1 MGNAETFHSAIDD
14 QPLVSVI
21 LPVYNT
27 GKHLRRCVASI
38 QAQSYENWEAILVDD
53 GSTDDS
59 GKLCDL
65 LASEDSR
72 IRVVHQDNAGPSA
85 ARNTGISRASGEF
98 ISFIDP
104 DDSVLPEF
112 ISALVKQFDKDTI
125 DIAVVGIIDR
135 YGTQDLVNTTPLQ
148 ETLSYEE
155 FFKLTLYGRAPGSVC
170 NRLYRR
176 SALDKLRFRVGRYYE
191 DSLFTIDGL
200 GHFREVSINLEP
212 LYVYIHREGSIT
224 TEPFSFSSLDLIRAA
239 DLAHRICEQ
248 SYPQVKEAATFR
260 WISARFVVLDRL
272 LQVHSPAEKTI
283 RAQLIKNLRA
293 HTWQV
298 VKMSHFH
305 YTRKIAAVTLF
316 FSWPLY
322 KLLVRAKQRRT
333 TLGEA

>member
-1 MGNAETFHSAIDD
+1 MANTDTLHTAITE
-14 QPLVSVI
+14 QPLVSLI

-27 GKHLRRCVASI
+27 GKHLRRCIASI
-38 QAQSYENWEAILVDD
+38 QAQSYENWEAILVND

-59 GKLCDL
+59 GQLCDL
-65 LASEDSR
+65 LADEDSR
-72 IRVVHQDNAGPSA
+72 IRAVHQKNAGLSA

-98 ISFIDP
+98 ISFIDS
-104 DDSVLPEF
+104 DDLVLPDF
-112 ISALVKQFDKDTI
+112 IAALLQQFDKDTI

-135 YGTQDLVNTTPLQ
+135 YGSQDRVNTSPLR

-155 FFKLTLYGRAPGSVC
+155 FFKLTLLGRAPGSVC

-176 SALDKLRFRVGRYYE
+176 SALDKMRFRVGRYYE
-191 DSLFTIDGL
+191 DSFFTIDGL
-200 GHFREVSINLEP
+200 GHFREVSVNLEP
-212 LYVYIHREGSIT
+212 LYVYIHRERSIT
-224 TEPFSFSSLDLIRAA
+224 TEPFSFSSLDLIKAA

-248 SYPQVKEAATFR
+248 SYPQAKKAATFR

-298 VKMSHFH
+298 VKISHFH

-322 KLLVRAKQRRT
+322 KLLVQAKQRRT

>member
-1 MGNAETFHSAIDD
+1 MANTDTLHTAITE
-14 QPLVSVI
+14 QPLVSLI

-27 GKHLRRCVASI
+27 GKHLRRCIASI
-38 QAQSYENWEAILVDD
+38 QAQSYENWEAILVND

-59 GKLCDL
+59 GQLCDL
-65 LASEDSR
+65 LADEDSR
-72 IRVVHQDNAGPSA
+72 IRAVHQKNAGLSA

-98 ISFIDP
+98 ISFIDS
-104 DDSVLPEF
+104 DDLVLPDF
-112 ISALVKQFDKDTI
+112 IAALLQQFDKDTI

-135 YGTQDLVNTTPLQ
+135 YGSQDRVNTSPLR

-155 FFKLTLYGRAPGSVC
+155 FFKLTLLGRAPGSVC

-176 SALDKLRFRVGRYYE
+176 SALDKMRFRVGRYYE
-191 DSLFTIDGL
+191 DSFFTIDGL
-200 GHFREVSINLEP
+200 GHFREVSVNLEP
-212 LYVYIHREGSIT
+212 LYVYIHRERSIT
-224 TEPFSFSSLDLIRAA
+224 TEPFSFSSLDLIKAA

-248 SYPQVKEAATFR
+248 SYPQAKKAATFR

-322 KLLVRAKQRRT
+322 KLLVQAKQRRT

>member
-1 MGNAETFHSAIDD
+1 MGNAEVFHSAITD

-65 LASEDSR
+65 LAGEDSR

-85 ARNTGISRASGEF
+85 ARNTGISQASGEF

-155 FFKLTLYGRAPGSVC
+155 FFKLTLYGRAPGSIC
-170 NRLYRR
+170 NRIYR
-176 SALDKLRFRVGRYYE
+176 SSTLNKLRFRVGRYYE

-212 LYVYIHREGSIT
+212 LYVYIHRERSIT
-224 TEPFSFSSLDLIRAA
+224 TEPFSFSSLDLIKAA

-248 SYPQVKEAATFR
+248 SYPQIEEAATFR

-272 LQVHSPAEKTI
+272 LQADSPAEKTI
-283 RAQLIKNLRA
+283 RRRLIKDLRA
-293 HTWQV
+293 HTSTV
-298 VKMSHFH
+298 IKMPDFH
-305 YTRKIAAVTLF
+305 YTRKIAALALF
-316 FSWPLY
+316 LSWPLY